1 MMKVRGPKS
10 AWMSSF
16 LQYLQQF
23 WTSAH
28 EASTRL
34 LRPLI
39 LPAGCRSAIPDQ
51 LGRERRGFHAGDR
64 KGQPEASDCSNAR

>member
-10 AWMSSF
+10 GWMSCF

-23 WTSAH
+23 WTAAH

-34 LRPLI
+34 LRGLI
-39 LPAGCRSAIPDQ
+39 QPAVGLRSRIIYEW
-51 LGRERRGFHAGDR
+51 REKRWHAGPQ
-64 KGQPEASDCSNAR
+64 GW